1 MAAAVY
7 VLCALTS
14 FACAVLL
21 LRGYSHRRVRLLLWS
36 GLGFVGFAFG
46 NAMLVADL
54 IIFPE
59 RDLQLWRDLPT
70 LAGVI
75 VLVYGLVWDTQ

>member
-1 MAAAVY
+1 MAAVVY
-7 VLCALTS
+7 VLCAVTS
-14 FACAVLL
+14 FACAAFL
-21 LRGYSHRRVRLLLWS
+21 LRGYVNRRVRLLLWS
-36 GLGFVGFAFG
+36 GLGFVGFAFA
-46 NAMLVADL
+46 NAMLVADRL
-54 IIFPE
+54 IFPE